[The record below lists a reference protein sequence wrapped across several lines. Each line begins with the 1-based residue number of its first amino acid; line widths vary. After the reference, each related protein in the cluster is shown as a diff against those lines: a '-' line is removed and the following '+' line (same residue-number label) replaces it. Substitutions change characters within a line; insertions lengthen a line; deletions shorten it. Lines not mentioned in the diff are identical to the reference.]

1 MLAYQDDDLFRSV
14 KMSPIPMGTKRNLS
28 DEELDGSESKRPCT
42 EELNVLRKQVD
53 ILFSDLTSK

>member
-1 MLAYQDDDLFRSV
+1 
-14 KMSPIPMGTKRNLS
+14 MSPIPMGTKRNLS

-53 ILFSDLTSK
+53 ILFSDLASK